1 MRQAVIFDMGNVL
14 IGWAPEQVYA
24 AHLTDAASRTQFFTD
39 LFPRMHNL
47 VHDSQESFSEALAP
61 LREEEPASAPLI
73 DIFERRWH
81 EFLQGPMEPSIAV
94 VRELVDAGVPLYG
107 LTNWPHQTW
116 PPSALDGDHDYGFLS
131 EFEDIVVS
139 GQVQMA
145 KPDSAIYDLALERF
159 SLSADEAVF
168 VDDLAANV
176 ATACDLGLHGIQFTD
191 ADAMRSEFVR
201 LGLLS

>member
-14 IGWAPEQVYA
+14 IGWSPEQVYA
-24 AHLTDAASRTQFFTD
+24 PHLKDAAARTKFFSD

-47 VHDSQESFSEALAP
+47 VHDSQMSFFLFFAP
-61 LREEEPASAPLI
+61 LKEAEPASTDLI
-73 DIFERRWH
+73 DIFECRWH
-81 EFLQGPMEPSIAV
+81 EFLQGPMEASVAILH
-94 VRELVDAGVPLYG
+94 ELVAAGVPVFG

-116 PPSALDGDHDYGFLS
+116 PPTALEGEQDYGFLS

-139 GQVQMA
+139 GQVQLA
-145 KPDSAIYDLALERF
+145 KPDAAIYDLALGRF
-159 SLSADEAVF
+159 SLKADEAVF

-176 ATACDLGLHGIQFTD
+176 ATASDLGLHGIHFTD
-191 ADAMRSEFVR
+191 ASAMRAEFVE